1 MLAPRRAA
9 IISALAAALTFAA
22 LYEMDIDT
30 AGGIPVI
37 GIATWVVSAT
47 VATVQSWGWMG
58 VLALMAL
65 ESSSLPVPSEV
76 ILPLAGYLV
85 HTGSMDPAAAFLA
98 ALAGSLA
105 GSYVDYYIGYVFGM
119 GILRRLPWISGD
131 ALARAESWFRA
142 YGEPM
147 VIVTRMIPGM
157 RTLISFPA
165 GALGMGARKFGLYT
179 AAGSAL
185 WDAVLMGAGYS
196 LATRWDAV
204 SAAAQESLL
213 PMVGA
218 AVIGIAFYVA
228 LTVTRGRVLT
238 MSHHEKSSPL

>member
-1 MLAPRRAA
+1 MSAPRRAT
-9 IISALAAALTFAA
+9 IISALAAALTFAV
-22 LYEMDIDT
+22 LYEMDVDV
-30 AGGIPVI
+30 AGGTPVI
-37 GIATWVVSAT
+37 GVATWVVSAT
-47 VATVQSWGWMG
+47 VETVRSWGWMG

-85 HTGSMDPAAAFLA
+85 HMGSMDPLAAFLA

-105 GSYVDYYIGYVFGM
+105 GSYVDYYIGYALGM

-131 ALARAESWFRA
+131 ALARAESWFRV

-165 GALGMGARKFGLYT
+165 GALGMGAKKFGLYT

-204 SAAAQESLL
+204 SAIAQESLL
-213 PMVGA
+213 PAVGA
-218 AVIGIAFYVA
+218 AVIGISLYVA
-228 LTVTRGRVLT
+228 LTVTRGRVIAT
-238 MSHHEKSSPL
+238 RTPSVD